1 MKKLLKFKQI
11 KLFFSFL
18 LVGGLFLS
26 LMACNDTDKA
36 PISAL
41 DKIKKEGVLHV
52 VTFNSPITYFEDRN
66 GKTGFEYELVENF
79 AKYLGVKLVIEQVN
93 NIDDVYTE
101 VAANP
106 LWLGAA
112 SLVKTPS
119 RAKQVAFSNP
129 YLMVDTV
136 VVYHKDSMRPTRI
149 EDLLGKQLLVIKG
162 SDKADLLG
170 SLKEQYPNLQ
180 YKESDSVDVT
190 DLLQSLEENKA
201 GVALLSSN
209 ALAMTQ
215 VYYPN
220 VRVGF
225 TLKQNQEV
233 GWIVADDKEDQS
245 LLIEVNKF
253 LDESKQNGLITG
265 LNNRFFGHLD
275 VLGYVGAYSFAQ
287 HLQERLPKYEKY
299 FATYG
304 KQYNLD
310 WKLLAA
316 ISYQESHW
324 DANAV
329 SPTGVRGLMML
340 TQNTA
345 SAMGVKNR
353 LDPEQSIMG
362 GAKLFDLL
370 KRELSSD
377 IKDPDRTFFALAA
390 YNMGQGHLADVQKI
404 AELNNL
410 DPRQWNNINKMFPL
424 ISQKQWYKQVRYG
437 YARGF
442 ETKQFVRNVRRY
454 YDILNWL
461 NYSQRENNGL
471 QPDIYIPAVSRNETS
486 TRRLL

>member
-1 MKKLLKFKQI
+1 MIKLLRCLRI
-11 KLFFSFL
+11 KRFPPFL
-18 LVGGLFLS
+18 LVLVGGLFVT
-26 LMACNDTDKA
+26 ACDVNKEPT
-36 PISAL
+36 SVL

-52 VTFNSPITYFEDRN
+52 VTYNSPITYFEDRN
-66 GKTGFEYELVENF
+66 GKTGFEYQLVKNF
-79 AKYLGVKLVIEQVN
+79 AKRLGVKLAIEQVN
-93 NIDDVYTE
+93 NIDDVYAT

-112 SLVKTPS
+112 SLVKTPA
-119 RAKQVAFSNP
+119 REGQATFSTP
-129 YLMVDTV
+129 YLTIDTV
-136 VVYHKDSMRPTRI
+136 AVYHKQDMRPTRM
-149 EDLLGKQLLVIKG
+149 EDLLGKQLLVIKD
-162 SDKADLLG
+162 SDKADQLK
-170 SLKEQYPNLQ
+170 SLKEQYPTLNYQ
-180 YKESDSVDVT
+180 ESDSVDVT
-190 DLLQSLEENKA
+190 DLLQQLEEHK
-201 GVALLSSN
+201 VSIALVSSN

-225 TLKQNQEV
+225 TLKKNLEV
-233 GWIVADDKEDQS
+233 GWIVADNKEDQS
-245 LLIEVNKF
+245 FLMEVNKF
-253 LDESKQNGLITG
+253 LDESRQDGLITR

-287 HLQERLPKYEKY
+287 HLQQRLPKYEKY
-299 FATYG
+299 FIKYSN
-304 KQYNLD
+304 QYNLD

-316 ISYQESHW
+316 IGYQESHW
-324 DANAV
+324 DPNAV

-345 SAMGVKNR
+345 TAMGVKNR
-353 LDPEQSIMG
+353 LEAEQSIMG

-370 KRELSSD
+370 RRSLSDD
-377 IKDPDRTFFALAA
+377 IKEPDRDFFALAA

-404 AELNNL
+404 AELHNL
-410 DPRQWNNINKMFPL
+410 DPNLWRNVNQMLPL

-461 NYSQRENNGL
+461 NYSQRESNDI

-486 TRRLL
+486 TTSRLL

>member
-1 MKKLLKFKQI
+1 MIKLLRCTKI
-11 KLFFSFL
+11 NVFSPFL

-26 LMACNDTDKA
+26 LVACDASKE
-36 PISAL
+36 PVSVL
-41 DKIKKEGVLHV
+41 DRIKKEGILHV
-52 VTFNSPITYFEDRN
+52 VTYNSPITYFEDRA
-66 GKTGFEYELVENF
+66 GKTGFEYQLIKSF
-79 AKYLGVKLVIEQVN
+79 AKELGVNLAVEQVN
-93 NIDDVYTE
+93 NIDDVYAT
-101 VAANP
+101 VADNP

-112 SLVKTPS
+112 SLVKNPT
-119 RAKQVAFSNP
+119 RMKQVSFSTP
-129 YLMVDTV
+129 YLNVDTV
-136 VVYHKDSMRPTRI
+136 VVYNKEGMRPTRV
-149 EDLLGKQLLVIKG
+149 EDLLGKSLLVIKG
-162 SDKADLLG
+162 SDQADQLK
-170 SLKEQYPNLQ
+170 SLKEQYPNIAYQ
-180 YKESDSVDVT
+180 ESDSVDVT

-201 GVALLSSN
+201 GVALVSSN

-225 TLKQNQEV
+225 TLKQNLEV
-233 GWIVADDKEDQS
+233 SWVVAETKDDQS
-245 LLIEVNKF
+245 LLTEVNEF
-253 LDESKQNGLITG
+253 LDKSKQNGLITA

-299 FATYG
+299 FAAYG

-316 ISYQESHW
+316 IGYQESHW
-324 DANAV
+324 DPSAV

-345 SAMGVKNR
+345 TAMGVKNR
-353 LDPEQSIMG
+353 LEAEQSIMG
-362 GAKLFDLL
+362 AAKLFDLL
-370 KRELSSD
+370 KQSLSDD
-377 IKDPDRTFFALAA
+377 IKDPDRIFFALAA

-404 AELNNL
+404 AEMNSL
-410 DPRQWNNINKMFPL
+410 DPNAWHNINKVLPL

-461 NYSQRENNGL
+461 NYSQRENNTI
-471 QPDIYIPAVSRNETS
+471 QPDIYVPTISRNEIS
-486 TRRLL
+486 NRRLL